1 MSSHACGI
9 PNTIL
14 FKNDLYCHSSN
25 NGLHTTLASKDTR
38 NVPTV
43 VVEPKVVIIIACCRC
58 IILSLNHNIPC
69 VNGTAIVSMG
79 NMSSMDV
86 KTVGMITRTK
96 YLNRTNGLCKMYSAN
111 DDIFN
116 NPFNILYNVL

>member
-9 PNTIL
+9 PKTIL

-25 NGLHTTLASKDTR
+25 NGLQTTLASNDTR

-43 VVEPKVVIIIACCRC
+43 VVEPTLIIVCCRC

-79 NMSSMDV
+79 NTSSMYV
-86 KTVGMITRTK
+86 KIVGMTTRTK
-96 YLNRTNGLCKMYSAN
+96 YLSATNGLCKMYSAN

-116 NPFNILYNVL
+116 SPFNIPYNVL